1 MNNER
6 DQYMSADYSCVV
18 VWHGTS
24 KVKASRRLVLVI
36 LSALFLNVGSAG
48 LVEARAQGTVLEGT
62 ATVWRQA
69 TEWISLPFDNP
80 SVMIQSS
87 NNNPIM
93 DNKGR
98 IEVLLLG
105 GSQPL
110 INVDM
115 SVYRAVKNITGQ
127 WSTSDNVAYVRTDNS
142 GLVTIEVEPDNYAL
156 TIEGFDE
163 RTGTYG
169 VSVLRNSDSPVS
181 MIPFNVRQG
190 EVVAVLIRLAKLVVG
205 VTSADGKSALPNKY
219 VYVYPQT
226 TDIAGNPI
234 PQAGFGNSGRST
246 SVEGTC
252 VWYLGKGTYSIR
264 VDNSN
269 QDTYL
274 YNVEI
279 TPGEEKQIVLTG
291 D

>member
-1 MNNER
+1 
-6 DQYMSADYSCVV
+6 MSADYSCVA

-24 KVKASRRLVLVI
+24 KVKASRRLVLI
-36 LSALFLNVGSAG
+36 MLSVLFLNVGSAG
-48 LVEARAQGTVLEGT
+48 LVEARAQGAVLEGT

-80 SVMIQSS
+80 SVSIQYSV
-87 NNNPIM
+87 NNPIM

-110 INVDM
+110 IDVDM
-115 SVYRAVKNITGQ
+115 SVYRVVKNITEQ
-127 WSTSDNVAYVRTDNS
+127 WSTSSLIEYVRTDNS
-142 GLVTIEVEPDNYAL
+142 GLFTMEVEPDNYAV
-156 TIEGFDE
+156 TIEDFDE
-163 RTGTYG
+163 RAGTYG
-169 VSVLRNSDSPVS
+169 VSVLHNNSNSPVS
-181 MIPFNVRQG
+181 MIPFGVRQG

-205 VTSADGKSALPNKY
+205 VTSADGKNALPNKY

-234 PQAGFGNSGRST
+234 PQAGFGNLGRST

-252 VWYLGKGTYSIR
+252 VWYLGKGNYSVR

-279 TPGEEKQIVLTG
+279 APGEEKQIIMTG